1 MGSKYNGRRNRG
13 DETDFSRPKQ
23 RDISSPGGRKN
34 FIKND
39 AGFVCAHCGMTV
51 EPLGSSS
58 RDHCPFCLYSLHVD
72 VIPGDRASECG
83 GQLVPVAAE
92 VDSRRGFMIIYRCK
106 KCGAIKRNK
115 SAHDAKV
122 QPDDM
127 DLLIALTARRG
138 EIDI

>member
-1 MGSKYNGRRNRG
+1 MGNKYNGRRNRWN
-13 DETDFSRPKQ
+13 ETESANAKQ
-23 RDISSPGGRKN
+23 QSQTSPGGRKN

-39 AGFVCAHCGMTV
+39 TGFICAHCGMTV

-83 GQLVPVAAE
+83 GQLVPVATE

-115 SAHDAKV
+115 SAHDAKI
-122 QPDDM
+122 QPDNM
-127 DLLIALTARRG
+127 DLLIELTARRG